1 MIVVLKTGDPVE
13 PIGQQRGSFARMIRE
28 AAGDAWGGEWA
39 EHDVRTAD
47 PFPDPSLVS
56 AFVLTGSS
64 ANVPDRLPWMLRTE
78 AYLRAAAGAHA
89 GRGTPML
96 GLCFGHQ
103 ILAQA
108 LGGEVVKNPRG
119 REIGTVMVHRTA
131 GVTGGAG
138 AAEAW
143 LEGVP
148 ASFLANASHIDTVA
162 RLPPGAR
169 RLGTTSLDDNAI
181 FAVGESIR
189 CVQFHPEFDADV
201 TSGYVAA
208 RTGAI
213 TAEGLDPAAI
223 ARTVRETPES
233 RALVARFI
241 RTFVARRE

>member
-1 MIVVLKTGDPVE
+1 
-13 PIGQQRGSFARMIRE
+13 MIRE
-28 AAGDAWGGEWA
+28 AAGDAWRGEWA
-39 EHDVRTAD
+39 EHDVRAAD
-47 PFPDPSLVS
+47 PFPELSAVS

-64 ANVPDRLPWMLRTE
+64 ATVPDRLPWMRRTE
-78 AYLRAAAGAHA
+78 DYLRAAASAHG

-119 REIGTVMVHRTA
+119 REIGTVTVHRTA
-131 GVTGGAG
+131 GALDP
-138 AAEAW
+138 W

-162 RLPPGAR
+162 RLPPDAR

-181 FAVGESIR
+181 FAVGESVR
-189 CVQFHPEFDADV
+189 GVQFHPEFDADI

-208 RTGAI
+208 RTAAI
-213 TAEGLDPAAI
+213 TAEGLDAAEI
-223 ARTVRETPES
+223 ARAVRETPES
-233 RALVARFI
+233 RGLVARFI
-241 RTFVARRE
+241 RTFVTRRE

>member
-13 PIGQQRGSFARMIRE
+13 PVGQQRGSFARMIRE
-28 AAGDAWGGEWA
+28 AAGDAWRGEWA

-47 PFPDPSLVS
+47 PFPDPSAVS

-78 AYLRAAAGAHA
+78 EYLRTAAGAHG
-89 GRGTPML
+89 GRGIPML

-103 ILAQA
+103 IVAQA

-119 REIGTVMVHRTA
+119 REIGTVTVDRTP
-131 GVTGGAG
+131 GATEG
-138 AAEAW
+138 W

-148 ASFLANASHIDTVA
+148 ASFPANASHIDTVG

-169 RLGTTSLDDNAI
+169 RLGTTSMDDNAI
-181 FAVGESIR
+181 FAAGDSIR
-189 CVQFHPEFDADV
+189 CVQFHPEFDADI

-208 RTGAI
+208 RTAAI
-213 TAEGLDPAAI
+213 LAEGLDAAEI

-241 RTFVARRE
+241 RTFVTRRE